1 MITADETKT
10 LYDQSG
16 AEVDKYLHHK
26 IEPEIKAA
34 TSGNRTV
41 FHFIGSRDVFTH
53 PCPDPVQTGII
64 EKPRARSDTLS
75 GGWNLKANRMC
86 REALLMMLVMV
97 LPTPTTVFGSL
108 GKEISLLFRS
118 NLV

>member
-34 TSGNRTV
+34 TSSNRTV

-53 PCPDPVQTGII
+53 PRPDPLQTRII

-86 REALLMMLVMV
+86 REALLMMPVMV

-108 GKEISLLFRS
+108 GKEISLPFRL

>member
-53 PCPDPVQTGII
+53 PRPDPLQTRII
-64 EKPRARSDTLS
+64 EKPRAPGYAVQWLESEGESYVPRGLADDDGDGPSYTNY
-75 GGWNLKANRMC
+75 GIRITW
-86 REALLMMLVMV
+86 
-97 LPTPTTVFGSL
+97 
-108 GKEISLLFRS
+108 
-118 NLV
+118 

>member
-34 TSGNRTV
+34 TSGNHTV

-53 PCPDPVQTGII
+53 PRPDPLQTRII
-64 EKPRARSDTLS
+64 EKLRALGYTVQWMDSDDETYVPLWRADDGPS
-75 GGWNLKANRMC
+75 YTNYGIQIAW
-86 REALLMMLVMV
+86 
-97 LPTPTTVFGSL
+97 
-108 GKEISLLFRS
+108 
-118 NLV
+118 